1 MESPFLAWGEI
12 FAVGHEGLDAE
23 HRHLI
28 AAINEIHS
36 AQCAKQTFT
45 QLEPRFSALK
55 LAAEAHF
62 KHENSVMRKINTDTI
77 TSPEKRTARLKAMSN
92 AVINEHIAEHAQ
104 ALLKLGSIIH
114 TFKARIDTAEP
125 NLSFDLRD
133 WFIEHAIKRDA
144 HLKAV
149 FQAM

>member
-1 MESPFLAWGEI
+1 
-12 FAVGHEGLDAE
+12 
-23 HRHLI
+23 
-28 AAINEIHS
+28 
-36 AQCAKQTFT
+36 
-45 QLEPRFSALK
+45 
-55 LAAEAHF
+55 
-62 KHENSVMRKINTDTI
+62 MRKINTDTI
-77 TSPEKRTARLKAMSN
+77 TSPEKRTAHLKAMSN

-114 TFKARIDTAEP
+114 TFKAETDTAEP
-125 NLSFDLRD
+125 RLSFDLRD